1 MGLVLHHN
9 CTLVDAERCA
19 ASSLHRFWQ
28 SEGREDVD
36 WSGGVEGPES
46 LAMG

>member
-1 MGLVLHHN
+1 VLHHIR
-9 CTLVDAERCA
+9 TLGDAERWA
-19 ASSLHRFWQ
+19 ASSLDRFWQ
-28 SEGREDVD
+28 SEGRKEMD

>member
-1 MGLVLHHN
+1 MLHHSR
-9 CTLVDAERCA
+9 TQVDAEGCA
-19 ASSLHRFWQ
+19 ASSLDRFWQ
-28 SEGREDVD
+28 SEEREEVD

>member
-1 MGLVLHHN
+1 MGLVLHHS

-28 SEGREDVD
+28 SESRAEVD
-36 WSGGVEGPES
+36 WSGDVEGPES

>member
-1 MGLVLHHN
+1 MGLLLHHSR
-9 CTLVDAERCA
+9 TLGGAVRCA
-19 ASSLHRFWQ
+19 AVSLDRFWQ
-28 SEGREDVD
+28 SEGRKEVD

>member
-1 MGLVLHHN
+1 VLHHSRTLGN
-9 CTLVDAERCA
+9 AVRCTA
-19 ASSLHRFWQ
+19 ASLDRFWQ
-28 SEGREDVD
+28 SEGRKEVN

>member
-1 MGLVLHHN
+1 MLHHSR
-9 CTLVDAERCA
+9 TLGDAERYA
-19 ASSLHRFWQ
+19 AYSLDRFWQ
-28 SEGREDVD
+28 SDGRKEVD

>member
-1 MGLVLHHN
+1 MLHHSRTIGDAVW
-9 CTLVDAERCA
+9 CTAV
-19 ASSLHRFWQ
+19 SLDRFWQ
-28 SEGREDVD
+28 SEVRKEVD

>member
-1 MGLVLHHN
+1 MGLMLHRS
-9 CTLVDAERCA
+9 CTLGDAVRWAVSSVDR
-19 ASSLHRFWQ
+19 RRQ
-28 SEGREDVD
+28 SEGRKEVD